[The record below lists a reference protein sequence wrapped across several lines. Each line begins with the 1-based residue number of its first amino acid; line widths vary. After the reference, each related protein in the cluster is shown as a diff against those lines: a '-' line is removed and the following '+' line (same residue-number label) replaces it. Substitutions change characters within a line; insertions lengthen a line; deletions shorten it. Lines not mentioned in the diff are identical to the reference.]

1 MRVLSD
7 DVLKGTYVNTSDED
21 GLVLAKK
28 YQVRNLPALVLVG
41 KSTEVIYDTE
51 KMKER
56 IRAAN

>member
-1 MRVLSD
+1 M
-7 DVLKGTYVNTSDED
+7 NTSDED

-56 IRAAN
+56 IRAAG